1 MHCMYVIHI
10 YIYTNITYHI
20 SVCLGGYD
28 SWLQQLA
35 SVGLKLPV
43 KENILDIPGPLPRED
58 L

>member
-1 MHCMYVIHI
+1 MYVIHI